1 MKQKEMKLVGEKD
14 IFFGYFKK
22 KIISCLSDLENGRR
36 IQKAHGYAV
45 GTVRTWKGK
54 EYIKT
59 APGKWRRKHSGET
72 RGAKLSV
79 AALKRKADKCTSSQ
93 ELLQLVLENKSRFT
107 DGNGHPLPFVKELSD
122 YVSRL
127 NDVLETSGENGR
139 SDPKKELT
147 LSDSQI
153 KYLLQKSKEKMNDK
167 IPSKERYLEL
177 FSNGVDTPIGK
188 VKMGENQYEKF
199 VEKGREYLIESA
211 YRTLKAPAFIFN
223 ENDTQIF
230 VKSFE
235 VLGGKDKNV
244 ISVIITRDG
253 NKISISTHE
262 RKLKEIINKAKK
274 SRDVVFTTDTGNAGI
289 QQVQNEQDANPPD
302 KSGNNEAF
310 DKPKASGKQLPK
322 GTSQPDNSIILQGDK
337 KSRENEKKQE
347 LYSTDIGSKV
357 PIAKVD
363 VNSDGTFS
371 INADSKTAKVL
382 DAMMK
387 ARRKDGNGPSAFYF
401 VNVDKKN
408 NTLITSDGRQLMAVK
423 VNGLDKLDSH
433 TDYLYNVEKKGKS
446 YVFVATKET
455 GIMPYQKV
463 TPDAKPENNIEMNS
477 GDFYSALAVCEQMS
491 KEAKKNGRSEEA
503 CLISVMDGNAYVSHY
518 DPESEQYNF
527 MKVGTSK
534 LPDCHRRF
542 SIRYL
547 LNSKSI
553 INGDNFNFNMP
564 MPISEEGSGR
574 ELAASISTE
583 NLNFIVMPKIVEGEK
598 VAFPAKSLI
607 LDNVKN
613 PAELLAEMK
622 AKKSSSKPIKKSF
635 SGRVEDFNT
644 RFLNGYV
651 SWRQWNHMKN
661 DLLKSRSHK
670 YVKRVP
676 KTNGKGYRYFYAKD
690 FKTPFRSLL
699 NFFGIG
705 KARIEKDYEGNH
717 IEKDFGVSKSVFAQ
731 HVLHYFLNKAKW
743 DKVFSGTKQKEQKK
757 NSEGASSSGTEKKNP
772 TEQKQ
777 KQKTDQ
783 PVYFKALMRR
793 IYSIYNRSGQKDPDA
808 NEHDNRSRAMLGK
821 ENAKKLSSLTNEDKQ
836 KIRISLENVIS
847 SVRDGVI
854 VAEEGKKIIESSK
867 EWVEK
872 NFTAPANTDIGE
884 VFITKSGIANSLSHG
899 FGKDKLKAIPSI
911 KDVLEK
917 GCYIGYEDDFGGKP
931 LKNHYFAGR
940 VQFPNGSKIVFCRVR
955 ESKTGGEKHFY
966 VHEIF
971 TDDVIKKGDSFK
983 TGLSKNGEDPGGIPL
998 YLSILQD
1005 IFGVNSNKENKFS
1018 NEHDNRSRAMLGNE
1032 NAKKEFSSLSE
1043 GEKIEKGKAI
1053 KENIVCKIEKD
1064 SVPYNGDGMYDRAA
1078 AEWVKNNHQTD
1089 AKTIIGNV
1097 IINKKSVVRDMH
1109 HGEPSDKY
1117 IKLQTLPAI
1126 KSVLE
1131 KGVYIGYEK
1140 DFNGENIDN
1149 HYFAG
1154 KVQYGDEDKIIFCRV
1169 RETAGDTNRFYV
1181 HEVFTDEEIKKEAD
1195 NAVTDGSL
1203 PLLIG
1208 KPLYKF
1214 ILQDVLNVKDK
1225 TENISNVT
1233 DKEREAA
1240 GYPKRE
1246 LFERYSAVD
1255 DATWDPKSKEYR
1267 YRDTGY
1273 IAGARKE
1280 LAAGYLISAG
1290 KNRARVKDFQI
1301 DWEGLEENPRMAEKL
1316 IVKSNIFGEVN
1327 WDNLKDNGMS
1337 GSAAFLVDRIFA
1349 SAGAK
1354 PEQTN
1359 PEARRNYVIAVNG
1372 MRDRLES
1379 CKTVEDVLNVLRE
1392 IRDERNGIFL
1402 SVRNTPEYMKMYDEY
1417 CKVIKEIDNVYL
1429 KSKSLERA
1437 TIHAFFV
1444 AREKAMKLVVAEA
1457 KKNGHLKPNQKKLS
1471 HIQDY
1476 NLFSKYTNE
1485 ASEIAKKDEDY
1496 IKAAAVESDFK
1507 KQSGLVK
1514 LADKRDSLQTE
1525 LKELEHQHAL
1535 KALKAN
1541 PLHQA
1546 WIQLG
1551 KKFNNILRSPSFL
1564 THVANARRG
1573 KYDDWQWSQ
1582 KSEFKEKQTGAK
1594 RKAVFELEVASVLTR
1609 KGGRNVKAEST
1620 QELKDAFRLRDVQSG
1635 NWVLNDP
1642 ESAKFH
1648 VDNLASGFADL
1659 ADMTGIA
1666 DAQISLN
1673 GRLAMAIGARGAGG
1687 NAKAHYEPVERVIN
1701 ITKMKGGGS
1710 LAHEWFHA
1718 FDNLL
1723 TESMTGGHIGDFL
1736 TNPTRS
1742 MPKKKADIFNE
1753 IKSLLGKDDTYSQYR
1768 LDRKIREAKNEGMDI
1783 QALLDQ
1789 DSDYAKVRG
1798 AFDNLTKAMLEGNIP
1813 IKIKQNYTER
1823 DYRIAKVHFDER
1835 TVASSTFK
1843 QKIVNAGSLDKAV
1856 EVLSQYSNGKSWIP
1870 IVCAYYDKNPQGGTV
1885 EIPSGKS
1892 ASSYYIAAQ
1901 QLESGSKPYWSTPH
1915 EMAARAF
1922 SAYVDDKLREKD
1934 RHNDYLAYKTSNRY
1948 YRGGEPYPSGDE
1960 RKKINGAFDNLFRVV
1975 KETNA
1980 IRKAL
1985 SGWLI

>member
-122 YVSRL
+122 YVLRL
-127 NDVLETSGENGR
+127 NDVLEASGENGR

-676 KTNGKGYRYFYAKD
+676 KTSGKGYRYFYAKD

-705 KARIEKDYEGNH
+705 KARIEKDYEGHH

-783 PVYFKALMRR
+783 PVYSKALMRR
-793 IYSIYNRSGQKDPDA
+793 IYSIYNGSGQKDSDA
-808 NEHDNRSRAMLGK
+808 
-821 ENAKKLSSLTNEDKQ
+821 
-836 KIRISLENVIS
+836 
-847 SVRDGVI
+847 
-854 VAEEGKKIIESSK
+854 
-867 EWVEK
+867 
-872 NFTAPANTDIGE
+872 
-884 VFITKSGIANSLSHG
+884 
-899 FGKDKLKAIPSI
+899 
-911 KDVLEK
+911 
-917 GCYIGYEDDFGGKP
+917 
-931 LKNHYFAGR
+931 
-940 VQFPNGSKIVFCRVR
+940 
-955 ESKTGGEKHFY
+955 
-966 VHEIF
+966 
-971 TDDVIKKGDSFK
+971 
-983 TGLSKNGEDPGGIPL
+983 
-998 YLSILQD
+998 
-1005 IFGVNSNKENKFS
+1005 

-1064 SVPYNGDGMYDRAA
+1064 SGPYNGDGMYDRAA

-1316 IVKSNIFGEVN
+1316 IVKSNIFGEVD

-1402 SVRNTPEYMKMYDEY
+1402 SVRNTPEYMKLYDEY
-1417 CKVIKEIDNVYL
+1417 WKVLKEIDNVYL

-1471 HIQDY
+1471 YIQDD

-1496 IKAAAVESDFK
+1496 IKAAAAESDFK

-1564 THVANARRG
+1564 SHVANARRG

-1666 DAQISLN
+1666 DSQISLN

-1985 SGWLI
+1985 SGWLP

>member
-1 MKQKEMKLVGEKD
+1 MTEFLKEIEEK
-14 IFFGYFKK
+14 IKFLL
-22 KIISCLSDLENGRR
+22 IL
-36 IQKAHGYAV
+36 KAKPLPP
-45 GTVRTWKGK
+45 GTVRVWGEERYRKG
-54 EYIKT
+54 T
-59 APGKWRRKHSGET
+59 DGKWRKISRCVQSHLKNIANKKLT
-72 RGAKLSV
+72 REKIEGLKVVSSRQFNEIVDLLFEGRYKDLPNIIRLPNIDKNLAEKLGLQRRMV
-79 AALKRKADKCTSSQ
+79 YLFKDALTHIRPGRKARYGQALRKEEYKMIPNVIREAKEVFIDRVKHNFQIMFSDQKDINKINKIIFNKDK
-93 ELLQLVLENKSRFT
+93 EGNYLVT
-107 DGNGHPLPFVKELSD
+107 
-122 YVSRL
+122 
-127 NDVLETSGENGR
+127 
-139 SDPKKELT
+139 
-147 LSDSQI
+147 
-153 KYLLQKSKEKMNDK
+153 
-167 IPSKERYLEL
+167 
-177 FSNGVDTPIGK
+177 IGK
-188 VKMGENQYEKF
+188 VNIN
-199 VEKGREYLIESA
+199 RE
-211 YRTLKAPAFIFN
+211 
-223 ENDTQIF
+223 
-230 VKSFE
+230 
-235 VLGGKDKNV
+235 
-244 ISVIITRDG
+244 G
-253 NKISISTHE
+253 NKI
-262 RKLKEIINKAKK
+262 KK
-274 SRDVVFTTDTGNAGI
+274 SVVRDGSCTRNTWSPEGEHPNTRLSASLTTTTNISQNQEKSSPVV
-289 QQVQNEQDANPPD
+289 E
-302 KSGNNEAF
+302 K
-310 DKPKASGKQLPK
+310 
-322 GTSQPDNSIILQGDK
+322 
-337 KSRENEKKQE
+337 NEKKE
-347 LYSTDIGSKV
+347 
-357 PIAKVD
+357 
-363 VNSDGTFS
+363 
-371 INADSKTAKVL
+371 
-382 DAMMK
+382 
-387 ARRKDGNGPSAFYF
+387 RK
-401 VNVDKKN
+401 
-408 NTLITSDGRQLMAVK
+408 M
-423 VNGLDKLDSH
+423 
-433 TDYLYNVEKKGKS
+433 
-446 YVFVATKET
+446 
-455 GIMPYQKV
+455 
-463 TPDAKPENNIEMNS
+463 
-477 GDFYSALAVCEQMS
+477 
-491 KEAKKNGRSEEA
+491 
-503 CLISVMDGNAYVSHY
+503 
-518 DPESEQYNF
+518 
-527 MKVGTSK
+527 
-534 LPDCHRRF
+534 
-542 SIRYL
+542 
-547 LNSKSI
+547 
-553 INGDNFNFNMP
+553 
-564 MPISEEGSGR
+564 
-574 ELAASISTE
+574 
-583 NLNFIVMPKIVEGEK
+583 
-598 VAFPAKSLI
+598 
-607 LDNVKN
+607 
-613 PAELLAEMK
+613 
-622 AKKSSSKPIKKSF
+622 
-635 SGRVEDFNT
+635 
-644 RFLNGYV
+644 
-651 SWRQWNHMKN
+651 

-757 NSEGASSSGTEKKNP
+757 NPEGASSSGTEKKKP

-783 PVYFKALMRR
+783 PVYSKALMRR
-793 IYSIYNRSGQKDPDA
+793 IYSIYNGSGQKDSDA
-808 NEHDNRSRAMLGK
+808 
-821 ENAKKLSSLTNEDKQ
+821 
-836 KIRISLENVIS
+836 
-847 SVRDGVI
+847 
-854 VAEEGKKIIESSK
+854 
-867 EWVEK
+867 
-872 NFTAPANTDIGE
+872 
-884 VFITKSGIANSLSHG
+884 
-899 FGKDKLKAIPSI
+899 
-911 KDVLEK
+911 
-917 GCYIGYEDDFGGKP
+917 
-931 LKNHYFAGR
+931 
-940 VQFPNGSKIVFCRVR
+940 
-955 ESKTGGEKHFY
+955 
-966 VHEIF
+966 
-971 TDDVIKKGDSFK
+971 
-983 TGLSKNGEDPGGIPL
+983 
-998 YLSILQD
+998 
-1005 IFGVNSNKENKFS
+1005 

-1043 GEKIEKGKAI
+1043 EEKIEKGKAI

-1064 SVPYNGDGMYDRAA
+1064 SVLY
-1078 AEWVKNNHQTD
+1078 KNNGRFAEAAREWIKKNHQGS
-1089 AKTIIGNV
+1089 AKTLIGDV
-1097 IINKKSVVRDMH
+1097 IINEKTVDNDLR
-1109 HGEPSDKY
+1109 HGERDKY
-1117 IKLQTLPAI
+1117 LKLQTLPAV
-1126 KSVLE
+1126 KDVLE
-1131 KGVYIGYEK
+1131 KGTYIGFEH
-1140 DFNGENIDN
+1140 DFNGKNINN
-1149 HYFAG
+1149 HYFSG
-1154 KVQYGDEDKIIFCRV
+1154 RIKYGEEEKIVFCRV
-1169 RETAGDTNRFYV
+1169 REAAGDTNRFYV

-1195 NAVTDGSL
+1195 NAVTNVGL

-1327 WDNLKDNGMS
+1327 WDNLRDNGMS

-1402 SVRNTPEYMKMYDEY
+1402 SVRNTPEYMKLYDEY
-1417 CKVIKEIDNVYL
+1417 WKVLKEIDNVYL

-1457 KKNGHLKPNQKKLS
+1457 QKNGHLKPNQKKLS

-1496 IKAAAVESDFK
+1496 IKAAAAESDFK

-1666 DAQISLN
+1666 DSQISLN

-1813 IKIKQNYTER
+1813 IKTKQNYTER
-1823 DYRIAKVHFDER
+1823 DYRMMELNFDER
-1835 TVASSTFK
+1835 SVSSSSFK

-1960 RKKINGAFDNLFRVV
+1960 RKKINEAFENLFRVV

-1985 SGWLI
+1985 SGWLP